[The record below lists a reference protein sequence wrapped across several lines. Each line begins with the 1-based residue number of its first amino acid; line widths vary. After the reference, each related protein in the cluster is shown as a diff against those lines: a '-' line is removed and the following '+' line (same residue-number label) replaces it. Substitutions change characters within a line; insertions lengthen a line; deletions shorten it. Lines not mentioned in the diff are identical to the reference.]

1 MARHMVTQYGMSEKL
16 GLGTFEEPRTPMFL
30 NVPMPQDAR
39 SFSERTAQAIDQEIA
54 QLLAAAQ
61 KRVRMT
67 LLDRRGA
74 LEALARLLL
83 EKEVVDG
90 AGLSELLAQHPA
102 NDAAR
107 PQTAE
112 IKAA

>member
-1 MARHMVTQYGMSEKL
+1 
-16 GLGTFEEPRTPMFL
+16 MFL
-30 NVPMPQDAR
+30 NVPMTQEAR
-39 SFSERTAQAIDQEIA
+39 SFSERTARAIDHEIA

-61 KRVRMT
+61 ERVHAT

-90 AGLSELLAQHPA
+90 AGLRELLAQHPA
-102 NDAAR
+102 TDTAR
-107 PQTAE
+107 PQAAE